1 MRPGGG
7 PEDKFTVSAAAVQ
20 KVANAAD
27 INGDGVIQWAEY
39 YFAAKELSYLFEV
52 KTP

>member
-1 MRPGGG
+1 
-7 PEDKFTVSAAAVQ
+7 
-20 KVANAAD
+20 VANAAD

-39 YFAAKELSYLFEV
+39 YFAAKELYDLFGV